1 VTGLTGAP
9 DRSDRC
15 KTFVGFASGE
25 LLDLCVFWLC
35 WCWSVLSWFG
45 VVFVWLCEGFFFLA
59 GCVLGVFLF
68 QGLEKSLRPS
78 GTFVVRL
85 L

>member
-1 VTGLTGAP
+1 MLVLV
-9 DRSDRC
+9 RSWQVWRC
-15 KTFVGFASGE
+15 FAE
-25 LLDLCVFWLC
+25 F
-35 WCWSVLSWFG
+35 
-45 VVFVWLCEGFFFLA
+45 CEGFFFLA

-68 QGLEKSLRPS
+68 QGLEKSLRLS

>member
-1 VTGLTGAP
+1 VVLLV
-9 DRSDRC
+9 SSW
-15 KTFVGFASGE
+15 FVWSGFAR
-25 LLDLCVFWLC
+25 
-35 WCWSVLSWFG
+35 FG
-45 VVFVWLCEGFFFLA
+45 VEFFFRA

-68 QGLEKSLRPS
+68 QGLEKSLRLS